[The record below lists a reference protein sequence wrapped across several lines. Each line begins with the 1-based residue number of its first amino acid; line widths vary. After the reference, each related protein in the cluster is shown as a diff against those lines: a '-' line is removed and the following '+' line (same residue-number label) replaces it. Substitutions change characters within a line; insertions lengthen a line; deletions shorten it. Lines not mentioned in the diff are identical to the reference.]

1 MIEMCIGFGRL
12 QTNGRMI
19 RNPANL
25 QRLLPPLPLDQHGSI
40 IIYQYSS
47 LYIYM
52 LYVYTMYDY
61 LNIHPLNLP

>member
-40 IIYQYSS
+40 RIYQYSS